1 MEINVTRRVLQG
13 AVVLDIPFFN
23 FFIYVIIYLFV
34 SDWLGFFLFFLISD
48 SRCIGLDNSVENCHD
63 TSV

>member
-1 MEINVTRRVLQG
+1 MEINVTRKVLQG
-13 AVVLDIPFFN
+13 ALVLDILFFN
-23 FFIYVIIYLFV
+23 FFLCYYLFI

-63 TSV
+63 TSI